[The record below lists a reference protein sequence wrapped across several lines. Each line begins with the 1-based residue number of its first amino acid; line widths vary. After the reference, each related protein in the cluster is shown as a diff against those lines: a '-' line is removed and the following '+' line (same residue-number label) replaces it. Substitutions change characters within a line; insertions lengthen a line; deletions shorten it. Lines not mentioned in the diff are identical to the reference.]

1 MFARAGFSILAIAGA
16 FALTVGTASTT
27 QAQAQNPM
35 VGHWTFN
42 AAKSTSA
49 APLPKK
55 RDVVI
60 TQKGDEITVNVDEV
74 AADGTAS
81 KWHFTT
87 KGDGK
92 SVPVTG
98 FAIADSA
105 NPTLTG
111 RTGKTIY
118 SKGGKAVM
126 ESNTEVSADGKV
138 LTIKG
143 SRQGPDGKQMPY
155 SSTYDRK

>member
-1 MFARAGFSILAIAGA
+1 MSARAGFSVLAIASA

-35 VGHWTFN
+35 VGSWTFN

-60 TQKGDEITVNVDEV
+60 TQKAAEITVVVDEV
-74 AADGTAS
+74 AADGTAT
-81 KWHFTT
+81 KWQFTT

-92 SVPVTG
+92 AVPVTG
-98 FAIADSA
+98 FPLADTA
-105 NPTLTG
+105 TPTLTG

-118 SKGGKAVM
+118 SKGSKPVM

-143 SRQGPDGKQMPY
+143 TRQGPDGKPMAY